1 MTPQLPSFLRRRLRL
16 SEARRALLG
25 GEPEDALSY
34 LADPCLA
41 LSEDADRLRTRV
53 LDVLCREAGREDARG
68 SWDEAHRLLE
78 LVELHDPQRAGV
90 WRHRL
95 SVEQDSRTA
104 GPSSGLTP
112 GAESGIIT
120 ALERLLSEMRDER
133 TRSGVRRADPAPSSS
148 DEIRGEPVEDSWDS
162 ERREGSE
169 VELDRRFH
177 LAVDDAGELLVAY
190 GNAVTLGHARAEA
203 ADLGFL
209 ADLDPLH
216 ARLYRTESFHAGP
229 GWRIE
234 PIRKQRIAIGGQLV
248 DSGGAMLADGDEVQ
262 LSTNFAFRFRRPEAA
277 SGSALLELLHGAECE
292 GASSILLFSPGEAGR
307 IHISSSCGRHLRVPR
322 LREEI
327 TLWIDGAELVIES
340 KEQLSAGGVDTAIQA
355 PTEQGPGGLRVPCPS
370 PWRIDFS
377 VGSGAGSR
385 PPFGFSVRPV
395 ERSPSKESRR

>member
-1 MTPQLPSFLRRRLRL
+1 MTPQLPSFLRLRLRL
-16 SEARRALLG
+16 SEARRALHG

-34 LADPCLA
+34 LADPCLTP
-41 LSEDADRLRTRV
+41 SEEADRLRTRV

-68 SWDEAHRLLE
+68 GWDEAHRLLE
-78 LVELHDPQRAGV
+78 LVERHDPQRADV
-90 WRHRL
+90 WRRRL
-95 SVEQDSRTA
+95 SAEQGSRTA
-104 GPSSGLTP
+104 GPTSGLTP
-112 GAESGIIT
+112 RAESGIIT

-133 TRSGVRRADPAPSSS
+133 TRSGVRRADPAPSSG
-148 DEIRGEPVEDSWDS
+148 EIRGDPVGDPRAD
-162 ERREGSE
+162 ERRAGSGT
-169 VELDRRFH
+169 ELDRRFH

-190 GNAVTLGHARAEA
+190 GNTVTLGHARAEA

-216 ARLYRTESFHAGP
+216 VRLYRTESFHTGP

-234 PIRKQRIAIGGQLV
+234 PVRKQRIAIGGQLI

-262 LSTNFAFRFRRPEAA
+262 LSTNLAFRFCRPEAA

-292 GASSILLFSPGEAGR
+292 GASSILLFSPGEAGC
-307 IHISSSCGRHLRVPR
+307 IHISSSPGRHLRVPR

-327 TLWIDGAELVIES
+327 TLWIDGAELVVES
-340 KEQLSAGGVDTAIQA
+340 REQLSATGVDAATQA
-355 PTEQGPGGLRVPCPS
+355 PTDQGPGGLRVPCPS

>member
-25 GEPEDALSY
+25 GQPEEALSS
-34 LADPCLA
+34 LADPCLVP
-41 LSEDADRLRTRV
+41 SEEADRLRTRV

-78 LVELHDPQRAGV
+78 LVGRHDPQRAAL
-90 WRHRL
+90 WRRRL
-95 SVEQDSRTA
+95 CAEQGSRTV
-104 GPSSGLTP
+104 GPASGLTP
-112 GAESGIIT
+112 RAESGIIT
-120 ALERLLSEMRDER
+120 ALEKLLSEMRDER
-133 TRSGVRRADPAPSSS
+133 TRSGVRRVDPAPSSG
-148 DEIRGEPVEDSWDS
+148 EIRGDPVEDPRDDH
-162 ERREGSE
+162 RRVGSE
-169 VELDRRFH
+169 TELDRRFH
-177 LAVDDAGELLVAY
+177 LAVDDAGEHLVAY
-190 GNAVTLGHARAEA
+190 GNTVTLGHSRAEV

-216 ARLYRTESFHAGP
+216 VRLYRTESFHAGP

-234 PIRKQRIAIGGQLV
+234 PVRKQRIAIGGQLI
-248 DSGGAMLADGDEVQ
+248 DSGGAVLADGDEVQ
-262 LSTNFAFRFRRPEAA
+262 LCTNLAFRFRRPEAG
-277 SGSALLELLHGAECE
+277 SGSARLELLHGAECE

-307 IHISSSCGRHLRVPR
+307 IHLSSSRGRHLRVPR

-327 TLWIDGAELVIES
+327 TLWIDGAELVVES
-340 KEQLSAGGVDTAIQA
+340 KERLSATGIDAAIQA

-377 VGSGAGSR
+377 VGTGSGSR

-395 ERSPSKESRR
+395 EHSPSRGGPR